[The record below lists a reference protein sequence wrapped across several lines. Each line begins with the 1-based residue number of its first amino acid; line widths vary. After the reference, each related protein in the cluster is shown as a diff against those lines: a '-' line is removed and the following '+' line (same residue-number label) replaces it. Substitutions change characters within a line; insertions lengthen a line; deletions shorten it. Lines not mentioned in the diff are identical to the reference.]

1 MAAPAH
7 TGMLS
12 VTAINACECFTL
24 CLHLIVLY
32 ELILTCPISCM
43 HWRCTLHDIFVSRVA
58 EWKRPPAD
66 NGWQSVGGYWKPLP
80 QDLFLAKSKDNHTN
94 HTEGLK
100 SAQKSELIKNHDK
113 EKTIDYM
120 YFMGWIRCILAELSA
135 LEVTTSKRTNC
146 EDFCTEWNIFLC
158 NVDIGSSWVIT

>member
-12 VTAINACECFTL
+12 VTAINACECFAL

-43 HWRCTLHDIFVSRVA
+43 YWRYTLHNIFVSRVA

-80 QDLFLAKSKDNHTN
+80 QDLFLAKSKVNHTN
-94 HTEGLK
+94 HTKRLK
-100 SAQKSELIKNHDK
+100 SAQKSDWIYKKSWQRENNWLYVLYGVDSMHFGRTVGPRGDHFK
-113 EKTIDYM
+113 ENQLW
-120 YFMGWIRCILAELSA
+120 G
-135 LEVTTSKRTNC
+135 
-146 EDFCTEWNIFLC
+146 FLHRMKYLPM
-158 NVDIGSSWVIT
+158 